1 MQEKYDLFDAAI
13 DAEQQQ
19 KYEWKV
25 SWTCGVRTVSARYPL
40 DKRMEALDLARRKN
54 GPVLKILKEGR
65 NDADE

>member
-13 DAEQQQ
+13 DAEQEK

-25 SWTCGVRTVSARYPL
+25 SWTCGVRTVSARYTL
-40 DKRMEALDLARRKN
+40 SERMNAVDLARRNN
-54 GPVLKILKEGR
+54 GTVLKVLKEGR